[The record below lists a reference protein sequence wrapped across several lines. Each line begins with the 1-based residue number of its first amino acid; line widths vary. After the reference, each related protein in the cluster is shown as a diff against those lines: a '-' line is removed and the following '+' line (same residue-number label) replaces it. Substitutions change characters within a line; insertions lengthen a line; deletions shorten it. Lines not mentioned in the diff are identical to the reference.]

1 MAKKSSTVH
10 LEEST
15 WKEIK
20 DYQEENGGIG
30 RNEAIER
37 MLTER
42 RLLIKMNLGI
52 SKKENDEIAITKEK
66 NDKTTEAINSV
77 YDDMPD

>member
-10 LEEST
+10 LDEST
-15 WKEIK
+15 WREIK
-20 DYQEENGGIG
+20 DYQEENGGIS

-42 RLLIKMNLGI
+42 RLLMKMNLGLA
-52 SKKENDEIAITKEK
+52 KKEIDEISVTREK
-66 NDKTTEAINSV
+66 DDKTTDAINSV
-77 YDDMPD
+77 YNDMPD

>member
-1 MAKKSSTVH
+1 MSKKSSTVH

-20 DYQEENGGIG
+20 DYQEENGGIS

-42 RLLIKMNLGI
+42 RLLIKINLGM
-52 SKKENDEIAITKEK
+52 SKKENDEIDITEEK
-66 NDKTTEAINSV
+66 YDKTTNAINLV